1 MKEALKK
8 IRSLSLAL
16 LLITTFSCTSDK
28 ETNMQIDT
36 PLEIN
41 SINIQK
47 KWRVTYFE
55 FTKDCSKANRSKY
68 QVSLI
73 DINLDSS
80 RYNAIDQYW
89 LNKDS
94 GSWSLNGDIVEL
106 ISDSIATPLRFKIKR
121 LLRNE
126 MELEV
131 LDHPDLL
138 AVELVLRR

>member
-1 MKEALKK
+1 MKETLKK

-16 LLITTFSCTSDK
+16 LLITALSCSSDK
-28 ETNMQIDT
+28 QTNMQIDP

-41 SINIQK
+41 AINIQK
-47 KWRVTYFE
+47 NWTVTYFE
-55 FTKDCSKANRSKY
+55 FTKECSKANRSKY

-80 RYNAIDQYW
+80 RYNAIDQYS

-106 ISDSIATPLRFKIKR
+106 ISDSIATPLRFKIKQ